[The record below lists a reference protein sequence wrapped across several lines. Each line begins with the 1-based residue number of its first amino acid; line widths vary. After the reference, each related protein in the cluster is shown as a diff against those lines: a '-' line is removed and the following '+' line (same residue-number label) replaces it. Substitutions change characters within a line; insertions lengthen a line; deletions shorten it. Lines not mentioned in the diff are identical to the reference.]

1 MANTINVSGQIVVT
15 NSNLRNIAT
24 LSTALTTTGSN
35 TIANVMNVT
44 TGSWAVISQGS
55 NADFRWGY
63 FCNCDATSS
72 VAIAVNSSASVA
84 SYLQPLDWCV
94 LTYSGSPAL
103 YASGS
108 GASGTILLQYVL
120 SEK

>member
-1 MANTINVSGQIVVT
+1 MANTLAVNGQITLT
-15 NSNLRNIAT
+15 NNNLRNIGT
-24 LSTALTTTGSN
+24 LSTNMTTTGSN
-35 TIANVMNVT
+35 NISNVMNVT

-72 VAIAVNSSASVA
+72 VAIAVSSSASVA
-84 SYLQPLDWCV
+84 SYLRPNDWCV
-94 LTYSGSPAL
+94 LTYSGSAVL

-108 GASGTILLQYVL
+108 GANGTILLQYML
-120 SEK
+120 TEN